1 MNIETAKTI
10 NSMSI
15 GILMARQGIG
25 EFFDSDIARLKETSL
40 ADMLEANR
48 LMTGHKEQLPGGGT
62 RNFVHTTDKALAE
75 LYCRLHN
82 DEFQL
87 ASDLVEACTAL
98 DELRDTVNG
107 HGILVDGYGNYSLI
121 ELDSAG
127 DGSLETIAQAC
138 SINELL
144 GEVKKF
150 ARKLEEVEI

>member
-10 NSMSI
+10 SSMSI
-15 GILMARQGIG
+15 GILMARQGVG
-25 EFFDSDIARLKETSL
+25 EFSDSDIAQLKKTSL

-48 LMTGHKEQLPGGGT
+48 LMTDYKEQLPGGGT
-62 RNFVHTTDKALAE
+62 RNFFHTTDNALAE

-82 DEFQL
+82 DEFHL
-87 ASDLVEACTAL
+87 SSDLVEACDAI
-98 DELRDTVNG
+98 DGLRHSVNG
-107 HGILVDGYGNYSLI
+107 HGILIDGGNNYSFI
-121 ELDSAG
+121 ELNTAG

-144 GEVKKF
+144 GEVMKL